1 MKNFVKSIMDKL
13 IAIIGPTGIGK
24 TQLAIQLALRFH
36 GEIVNAD
43 SRQIYRHMEIGT
55 AKPGKE
61 ELSSVPH
68 HLVDII
74 EPSREFSLAEYQ
86 QLVYSAINDIQ
97 MRGKIPF
104 LVGGSGLYVWGV
116 LEGWTV
122 PKVAPDVT
130 FRRQLEKKAETGQ
143 GADLYQELKQ
153 IDPLAASKID
163 PRNVRRV
170 IRALEVTKLT
180 EAPFSQSQNKKPPPY
195 QTLIIGLTADR
206 KELYRR
212 AEQRVDSMIKHGF
225 VEEVNTLLKMGYNLN
240 LPAMS
245 SIGYREI
252 GQFIRGEMTLDEA
265 VYKIKTGTH
274 RFIRHQY
281 AWFRLKDERIKW
293 FDVEKVTE
301 GEIEKTVEE
310 FVDS

>member
-1 MKNFVKSIMDKL
+1 MNKL

-24 TQLAIQLALRFH
+24 TKLAIQLALRFH

-74 EPSREFSLAEYQ
+74 EPNREFSLAEYQ
-86 QLVYSAINDIQ
+86 QLVDDAIEDIQ
-97 MRGKIPF
+97 ARGKIPF
-104 LVGGSGLYVWGV
+104 LVGGSGLYIWAV

-130 FRRQLEKKAETGQ
+130 FRQQLEKKAEAGQ
-143 GADLYQELKQ
+143 GADLYQELEQ

-163 PRNVRRV
+163 PRNIRRV

-212 AEQRVDSMIKHGF
+212 ADQRVDRMIKHGF
-225 VEEVNTLLKMGYNLN
+225 VEEVNKLLKMGYNLN

-252 GQFIRGEMTLDEA
+252 GQFVQGEMTLEEA

-293 FDVEKVTE
+293 FDVEKVVE
-301 GEIEKTVEE
+301 GEIEKTVGE
-310 FVDS
+310 FVKK

>member
-1 MKNFVKSIMDKL
+1 M
-13 IAIIGPTGIGK
+13 
-24 TQLAIQLALRFH
+24 
-36 GEIVNAD
+36 
-43 SRQIYRHMEIGT
+43 
-55 AKPGKE
+55 
-61 ELSSVPH
+61 
-68 HLVDII
+68 
-74 EPSREFSLAEYQ
+74 
-86 QLVYSAINDIQ
+86 
-97 MRGKIPF
+97 
-104 LVGGSGLYVWGV
+104 
-116 LEGWTV
+116 
-122 PKVAPDVT
+122 
-130 FRRQLEKKAETGQ
+130 
-143 GADLYQELKQ
+143 
-153 IDPLAASKID
+153 
-163 PRNVRRV
+163 
-170 IRALEVTKLT
+170 T

-212 AEQRVDSMIKHGF
+212 ADQRVDRMIKHGF

-252 GQFIRGEMTLDEA
+252 GQFILGEMTLDEA